1 MNFCLWIT
9 GLPGSGKSTILKELT
24 PMPAAAGIHPVVLSL
39 DRLRP
44 IITPDP
50 AYSDQERDIVYRT
63 LAVMAQLLVAEGR
76 RHVII
81 DATAN
86 RRAYRDLARRL
97 IADFAEIHI
106 HCPVAACQA
115 REAARQGRPVEKDLY
130 QRAAAGTLAGRMPG
144 VTAVYEAPEAPE
156 LRLPSD
162 RLSPRQA
169 AERIMAYLGSR
180 WPAHCLRRQQS
191 SR

>member
-24 PMPAAAGIHPVVLSL
+24 PLLEATGIRPVVLSL
-39 DRLRP
+39 DHLRR
-44 IITPDP
+44 IVTPEP
-50 AYSDQERDIVYRT
+50 AYSEQERDIVYRA
-63 LAVMAQLLVAEGR
+63 LALMAQLLVTEGH

-81 DATAN
+81 DATAH
-86 RRAYRDLARRL
+86 RRAYRDLARQL

-106 HCPVAACQA
+106 YCPLETCQA
-115 REAARQGRPVEKDLY
+115 REAVRRGQPVEKDLY
-130 QRAAAGTLAGRMPG
+130 RRAAAGTLAGAMPG
-144 VTAVYEAPEAPE
+144 VTAVYEAPETPE

-169 AERIMAYLGSR
+169 AERIMAYLRAR
-180 WPAHCLRRQQS
+180 WPDATD
-191 SR
+191 